1 MPRTIKISTL
11 YKASFVMTALLLF
24 AVTLPAE
31 EKKDPWWWQEEIGP
45 PPEGQIINPDYI
57 DKRDELERF
66 WSQTS
71 RDRGLTR
78 QYWQWTN
85 RVNVKSNST
94 QRAAV
99 TAARLERE
107 LSEIPVY
114 VPAETTDAG
123 SEPAVPAQP

>member
-1 MPRTIKISTL
+1 
-11 YKASFVMTALLLF
+11 MTALLLF

-31 EKKDPWWWQEEIGP
+31 EKKDPWWWQEEIEP

-85 RVNVKSNST
+85 RVHVKSNNT
-94 QRAAV
+94 QRAAR
-99 TAARLERE
+99 TAMRLERE
-107 LSEIPVY
+107 LEEIPVY
-114 VPAETTDAG
+114 IPQPSDSS
-123 SEPAVPAQP
+123 SESAVPAQP